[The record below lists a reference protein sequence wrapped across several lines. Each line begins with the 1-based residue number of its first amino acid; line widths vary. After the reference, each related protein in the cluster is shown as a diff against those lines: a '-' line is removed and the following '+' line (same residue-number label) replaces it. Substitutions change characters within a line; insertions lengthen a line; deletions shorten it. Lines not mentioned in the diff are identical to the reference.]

1 MSSRIL
7 PVIKKKH
14 HLLVTLVLCNAGAM
28 EALPVVLDN
37 LVSELIAV
45 ILSVTAVL
53 AFGEIIPQALCS
65 RYGLTIGGHC
75 VWFVRILMFITW
87 PLSFPI
93 SKVLDFVL
101 GENKEIYFRKA
112 QLKDLVKLS
121 FESQTTREILAATQ
135 EDELL
140 TEHEFKI
147 IQGALA
153 LKETSVTKKMTQIDD
168 VFMLDSKR
176 KLDQATMKEIKE
188 HGNSRVPVYREK
200 RENIIGI
207 ILVKNLI
214 EIDIN
219 NPPAIENLQILKAP
233 CIQKEKMMYDVLRLM
248 VDNTQKQNY
257 SHLAFIVKENGS
269 NKEGEIDL
277 ETSDIQVLGI
287 ITLEDVVEALIQQEI
302 WDETDQLLHKLRHL
316 KKEFAPPV
324 TINENN
330 FELQTN
336 ESDEKPVSDKVSL
349 LA

>member
-1 MSSRIL
+1 
-7 PVIKKKH
+7 
-14 HLLVTLVLCNAGAM
+14 M

-53 AFGEIIPQALCS
+53 AFGEIIPQALCT

-75 VWFVRILMFITW
+75 AWFVRVLMFITW
-87 PLSFPI
+87 PISFPI
-93 SKVLDFVL
+93 SKILDFAL
-101 GENKEIYFRKA
+101 GDHKQIYFRKT

-121 FESQTTREILAATQ
+121 FESQTAKQLLAVTQ

-153 LKETSVTKKMTQIDD
+153 LKETSVTNKMTLIDD

-176 KLDQATMKEIKE
+176 KLDHATMKEIKE

-214 EIDIN
+214 DIDIN
-219 NPPAIENLQILKAP
+219 NPPVIENLPILKAP

-248 VDNTQKQNY
+248 VYNTQKQNY
-257 SHLAFIVKENGS
+257 SHLAFIIKKNDT
-269 NKEGEIDL
+269 NKEDEIDL
-277 ETSDIQVLGI
+277 ETSDIQILGI

-302 WDETDQLLHKLRHL
+302 WDETDQLLHKLRNL

-330 FELQTN
+330 FELQAN
-336 ESDEKPVSDKVSL
+336 ELDEKPISDKVSL